1 MAEISMNVA
10 ANALRTMTT
19 IASPAKEASSV
30 SKTVTKKK
38 VTAEQTKKQERV
50 QEDNIER
57 DIVAV
62 SKDGDTVAVS
72 KESVVDV
79 QKTSETKE
87 LRENEK
93 DTRADVA
100 ENEKRPIEMIE
111 APEIQPIEAPEIT
124 VVPTTFTGIS
134 DQRME
139 QLYEDGTISR
149 SDYDT
154 EMAAREATRK
164 ARIEAVEYYQDDAA
178 ETRTQM
184 NRVEREDIMLERAF
198 EGTGQ
203 GYTPEIRADVVTSLQ
218 QQGVE
223 TARRNEEDKRAW
235 DYQFL
240 A

>member
-1 MAEISMNVA
+1 MAEIMNVT
-10 ANALRTMTT
+10 ANALRAMTT
-19 IASPAKEASSV
+19 MASPTKEASSV

-50 QEDNIER
+50 SEDNIER

-79 QKTSETKE
+79 QKTSEQMDNE
-87 LRENEK
+87 NREREM
-93 DTRADVA
+93 DT
-100 ENEKRPIEMIE
+100 EKRPIEMIE
-111 APEIQPIEAPEIT
+111 APEIQPIEALEID

-134 DQRME
+134 DQRVE
-139 QLYEDGTISR
+139 QMYQDGMISR
-149 SDYDT
+149 YDYDK
-154 EMAAREATRK
+154 EMTARETARE

-178 ETRTQM
+178 KTRTELG
-184 NRVEREDIMLERAF
+184 RVEREDIMLERAF
-198 EGTGQ
+198 DDEDT
-203 GYTPEIRADVVTSLQ
+203 GYTPEIRADVVDSLQ
-218 QQGVE
+218 QKSAE
-223 TARRNEEDKRAW
+223 STRRNEEDQRLW

>member
-79 QKTSETKE
+79 QKTNEVK
-87 LRENEK
+87 EK
-93 DTRADVA
+93 DKITIRGKGRFKID
-100 ENEKRPIEMIE
+100 EIMGNTKKGKINIKIEY
-111 APEIQPIEAPEIT
+111 
-124 VVPTTFTGIS
+124 FS
-134 DQRME
+134 
-139 QLYEDGTISR
+139 
-149 SDYDT
+149 
-154 EMAAREATRK
+154 
-164 ARIEAVEYYQDDAA
+164 
-178 ETRTQM
+178 
-184 NRVEREDIMLERAF
+184 
-198 EGTGQ
+198 
-203 GYTPEIRADVVTSLQ
+203 
-218 QQGVE
+218 
-223 TARRNEEDKRAW
+223 
-235 DYQFL
+235 
-240 A
+240 